1 MIVLTAIL
9 VFIVGISIG
18 SFLNVVIWRLHTQEG
33 FLRGRSYCP
42 KCRTTIR
49 AKDLIPLLSYI
60 FLRGRCRD
68 CGKTISW
75 QYPAV
80 ELATALAFV
89 GLFLRYSLSEEFIIY
104 CIYTAFLII
113 VFVFDLKHYLILDR
127 VMLPAAV
134 ISFVGGLLIGLGF
147 QRILIGAI
155 IGGGFFMIQFLISR
169 GKWIGGGDI
178 RLGAVIGLMLGWEKL
193 LAALFI
199 SYLAGSFFGLGLVAS
214 GRKKWQSRL
223 PFGVFLTAG
232 TLIALIWGGDLINWY
247 MDLLGS

>member
-1 MIVLTAIL
+1 M
-9 VFIVGISIG
+9 
-18 SFLNVVIWRLHTQEG
+18 
-33 FLRGRSYCP
+33 RGRSYCP